1 MKSTEEVTRTS
12 GTVCSMGS
20 ANNCRV
26 CGYRWPT
33 PPWGDDGESPDF
45 DICPCCEVEA
55 GYEDA
60 SPEGARRYRAE
71 WLANGA
77 PWADESTPHDG
88 LTTEERL
95 THVPPG
101 FE

>member
-1 MKSTEEVTRTS
+1 MRLIMTPTLS
-12 GTVCSMGS
+12 GS
-20 ANNCRV
+20 R
-26 CGYRWPT
+26 R
-33 PPWGDDGESPDF
+33 
-45 DICPCCEVEA
+45 A

-60 SPEGARRYRAE
+60 SPEAARRYRDE
-71 WLANGA
+71 WLSRGA
-77 PWADESTPHDG
+77 PWNDASTPHDG

>member
-1 MKSTEEVTRTS
+1 
-12 GTVCSMGS
+12 MGDLY
-20 ANNCRV
+20 NCRV

-45 DICPCCEVEA
+45 DICPCCQVEA

-60 SPEGARRYRAE
+60 SPEGARRYRDE
-71 WLANGA
+71 WLARGA
-77 PWADESTPHDG
+77 PWNDESTPHDG
-88 LTTEERL
+88 LSTEDRL